1 MLPTDFTS
9 TLVDRVILDIDSGIP
24 GPTLLVIGGIHGN
37 EPSGMYALER
47 LKMAF
52 DKKELSIACGKI
64 LALRG
69 NRRALSE
76 GVRFIKR
83 DLNRLW
89 RWDFKTQCP
98 INPIAEEPDDE
109 YDEYCDLQYR
119 IHKAIKERKGPICF
133 LDLHTTSAVSAPF
146 VMVGDTLRNRDL
158 VDGIPV
164 PIVLGVEEQLDGPL
178 LSYINELGHLS
189 VGFEAGQHEAP
200 EAIDA
205 HEALTKVILYRL
217 GMIDEE
223 YVDRIDE
230 SLDRLAELG
239 GHLAQFYEV
248 RYRHGITPEDEF
260 AMKPGYANFQRVE
273 KGKTLARDKN
283 GPIAMPEDGRI
294 FMPLYQKQ
302 GNDGFLQIRG
312 IKRFWLSFSRYTRK
326 FGLYKLLPLLPGVR
340 RDKDNPLGLHVNTH
354 VASFYSR
361 QIFHLMGYRKVREHE
376 GMLLMEKRPF
386 DFEEPP
392 LP

>member
-1 MLPTDFTS
+1 MLPTEFTS

-37 EPSGMYALER
+37 EPSGVYALER
-47 LKMAF
+47 LEMAF
-52 DKKELSIACGKI
+52 KSGELSIACGKI

-76 GVRFIKR
+76 GVRYIKR

-89 RWDFKTQCP
+89 KWDFKLQCP
-98 INPIAEEPDDE
+98 IDPTAEEPDDE

-119 IHKAIKERKGPICF
+119 IHEAIRERQGPICF

-205 HEALTKVILYRL
+205 HEALTQVILYRL
-217 GMIDEE
+217 GMISES
-223 YVDRIDE
+223 YINRIDE

-248 RYRHGITPEDEF
+248 RYRHGISPEDEF
-260 AMKPGYANFQRVE
+260 SMKPGYANFQRVE
-273 KGKTLARDKN
+273 KGKVLAKDKS
-283 GPIAMPEDGRI
+283 GPIQMPEDGRI
-294 FMPLYQKQ
+294 FMPLYQRQ
-302 GNDGFLQIRG
+302 GNDGFFQIRT
-312 IKRFWLSFSRYTRK
+312 IKRFWLGVSRVMRR
-326 FGLYKLLPLLPGVR
+326 FGFHKLLPILPGVH
-340 RDKDNPLGLHVNTH
+340 RDKDNRLALHVNTR

-361 QIFHLMGYRKVREHE
+361 QIFHLMGYRKVRDKE
-376 GMLLMEKRPF
+376 GYVLMEKRPF

-392 LP
+392 LI